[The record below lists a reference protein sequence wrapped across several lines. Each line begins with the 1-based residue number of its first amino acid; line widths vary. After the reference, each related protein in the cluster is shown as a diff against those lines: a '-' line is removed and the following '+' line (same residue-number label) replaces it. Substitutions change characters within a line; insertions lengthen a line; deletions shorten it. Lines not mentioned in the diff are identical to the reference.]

1 MGKTLRESSHIQKE
15 NLDFYE
21 ILKRTFKAFDIRDD
35 FWSFGEFA
43 EEAVCLV
50 KNAASWVVYDG
61 ERGKKHNIKTYMNC
75 QEACHDLI
83 SRIAESDDMEKKLK
97 DFFDLECDKKR
108 FSRLGYSDYK
118 KSSSKSDIVPI
129 LGSDEIRE
137 RAVTA
142 IH

>member
-1 MGKTLRESSHIQKE
+1 MGKTLREPSHIQKE

-21 ILKRTFKAFDIRDD
+21 ILKRTFKAFDI
-35 FWSFGEFA
+35 E
-43 EEAVCLV
+43 V
-50 KNAASWVVYDG
+50 
-61 ERGKKHNIKTYMNC
+61 IKTYMNC